1 MIQMKTLLNVADNSG
16 AKQVQCIKVL
26 GGTRRKYARIGDII
40 VVAVKDALP
49 NAAIKKGGIEKA
61 VVVRTRKEYHRTDGT
76 FIRFD
81 DNACV
86 VIDANNNPKGKRIFG
101 PVARELRDKDFMK
114 IVSLAPEVL

>member
-61 VVVRTRKEYHRTDGT
+61 VVVRTRRSSTVRTARSSASTTTPAWSSTRTTTRRASASSARWPGSCARGT
-76 FIRFD
+76 
-81 DNACV
+81 
-86 VIDANNNPKGKRIFG
+86 
-101 PVARELRDKDFMK
+101 
-114 IVSLAPEVL
+114 S

>member
-49 NAAIKKGGIEKA
+49 ERRHQEGRHREGGRRAHAARSTTGPTA
-61 VVVRTRKEYHRTDGT
+61 PSSASTTTR
-76 FIRFD
+76 
-81 DNACV
+81 A
-86 VIDANNNPKGKRIFG
+86 
-101 PVARELRDKDFMK
+101 
-114 IVSLAPEVL
+114 S

>member
-61 VVVRTRKEYHRTDGT
+61 VVVRTRKEYHRPDGT

-101 PVARELRDKDFMK
+101 PVARELREKKFLK